1 MKAKHF
7 FGGLAVWAV
16 VCALPALSQAQP
28 PGFQTKAKPA
38 APPADSAGLKTG
50 PATVAPHWSKNKFP
64 DTVAEGA
71 FYYIVERGDTL
82 WDLSKRFLGNPYL
95 WPQIWDQNRYIR
107 DAHWIYPG
115 DPIVLPKVSLISERA
130 GEAGAGELGPEGAGE
145 GEGPIAGAPR
155 GSELEAVTEES
166 TMQCGAYVIS
176 DHEDSSLQVLG
187 SEQGSDKL
195 AYADRDVL
203 YLNKGSNAG
212 VRAGD
217 VYTMHHETY
226 KVKHPVTGKF
236 IGHKIDTTGWVE
248 VVLVNE
254 DTSIAVV
261 TQACNDI
268 ANGDYLKPIEKVNVP
283 LVLKRAS
290 ATRLTP
296 PSGKLDRYVIDIQ
309 GDAMLAGQGSLV
321 TIDAGSDSG
330 VAPGNI
336 FTVYRIIYPSVPS
349 PRAILGELAVLSVRD
364 KTALAKIMMSNDA
377 ITVGDSVELR

>member
-130 GEAGAGELGPEGAGE
+130 GEAAEPRPGAGFTCSTPK
-145 GEGPIAGAPR
+145 PCVDAPR
-155 GSELEAVTEES
+155 DRGLHRSPEPANP
-166 TMQCGAYVIS
+166 ARP
-176 DHEDSSLQVLG
+176 SL
-187 SEQGSDKL
+187 
-195 AYADRDVL
+195 R
-203 YLNKGSNAG
+203 
-212 VRAGD
+212 
-217 VYTMHHETY
+217 T
-226 KVKHPVTGKF
+226 
-236 IGHKIDTTGWVE
+236 
-248 VVLVNE
+248 
-254 DTSIAVV
+254 
-261 TQACNDI
+261 
-268 ANGDYLKPIEKVNVP
+268 
-283 LVLKRAS
+283 
-290 ATRLTP
+290 
-296 PSGKLDRYVIDIQ
+296 
-309 GDAMLAGQGSLV
+309 
-321 TIDAGSDSG
+321 
-330 VAPGNI
+330 
-336 FTVYRIIYPSVPS
+336 
-349 PRAILGELAVLSVRD
+349 
-364 KTALAKIMMSNDA
+364 
-377 ITVGDSVELR
+377 